1 MPPQIKKEM
10 VDASGYSYDQAISDD
25 QMSMGT
31 LLACKLENREQCFS
45 LRLAIP
51 TVCDSVLLL
60 IRALREREKRVRD
73 RQRARQM

>member
-1 MPPQIKKEM
+1 M
-10 VDASGYSYDQAISDD
+10 VDAPGYSDDQAISDD

-51 TVCDSVLLL
+51 PLYVL
-60 IRALREREKRVRD
+60 V
-73 RQRARQM
+73 